1 MSNKLD
7 EVTKKEANVDLQK
20 REFMGK
26 VGKYAAVGAGM
37 ATLMTP
43 TLSTANNYITTQQED
58 NGWGNGPDPA
68 PGNSRDNNGA
78 ENEDGGT
85 HQIHGNADPQP

>member
-1 MSNKLD
+1 MS
-7 EVTKKEANVDLQK
+7 TKKVNSETNKEASVDLEK
-20 REFMGK
+20 REFMEK
-26 VGKYAAVGAGM
+26 AGKYAAGVGM

-43 TLSTANNYITTQQED
+43 TLSTANSYEN
-58 NGWGNGPDPA
+58 NGWGNGPDSA

-85 HQIHGNADPQP
+85 HQIHGDADPQP